1 MSSVPD
7 PSLAPFVVRPD
18 VSLEDALARIE
29 ENRHRSVIVAD
40 ERDVVVGTLS
50 DGDARKAILDHRLL
64 SIPVRQVM
72 NTNFISLRLDRR
84 EEAGGIFEREHIF
97 LIPLVDDEGRILE
110 VLKAYD

>member
-1 MSSVPD
+1 LTD
-7 PSLAPFVVRPD
+7 QSLAPFVVRPD
-18 VSLEDALARIE
+18 VSLEDALAQIE

-72 NTNFISLRLDRR
+72 NTNFISLRPESRH
-84 EEAGGIFEREHIF
+84 EAGGIFEREHIF
-97 LIPLVDDEGRILE
+97 LIPVVDAEGHLVDL
-110 VLKAYD
+110 VKAYE